1 MKFIELNKR
10 RYNETYGYSDK
21 TVRGAFNL
29 DNVVMVMEEEKGTSI
44 VGTNGAVYSV
54 KESYDE
60 VIKIIEH
67 MNIVEQLKE
76 RG

>member
-1 MKFIELNKR
+1 MKFIQLNKR
-10 RYNETYGYSDK
+10 RYNELYGYSDK

-29 DNVVMVMEEEKGTSI
+29 DNVVMVMEEEKGASI
-44 VGTNGAVYSV
+44 VGTNGAVYLV

-60 VIKIIEH
+60 VMKIIEH